1 MRQPVQRTIN
11 CLNPPEG
18 VKDLKFLVGNLFSGI
33 MVKKC
38 PKHGTW
44 EAEVWC
50 DHTGRIV
57 RMTPDKCPQCEEERR
72 AEERAQWEAEAPAR
86 EAARL
91 KEEAEQNEREERE
104 AAARRQAELER
115 RLNASAVPFEYREKS
130 FNNFEVD
137 NETCGEALRQA
148 RLYAENF
155 KLVKDTG
162 TGLFLYGTTGTGKT
176 HLACAVLRRLA
187 EQGIDGAYAMTWQIV
202 RAVKSADFKKDPLKP
217 FIDVSILVLDE
228 VGVQSGSRFEE
239 TVLYPLI
246 DSRVGMR
253 RPTIF
258 ISNVQPDAKDPEFK
272 GDTVRK
278 LIGERLWDRIQHRS
292 IFLKLKGESH
302 RKRFKSVDELVKS
315 ATDNPPPR
323 VPGRWDLTL
332 ADL

>member
-33 MVKKC
+33 MVKEC

-86 EAARL
+86 EAARI
-91 KEEAEQNEREERE
+91 KAEAEEKARQDRE
-104 AAARRQAELER
+104 AASRRQTELER
-115 RLNASAVPFEYREKS
+115 LLKASAVPVEYVGKGFDDFRVENKA
-130 FNNFEVD
+130 
-137 NETCGEALRQA
+137 CGEALRQA

-155 KLVKDTG
+155 ERIKDAG
-162 TGLFLYGTTGTGKT
+162 AGLFLYGSTGTGKT
-176 HLACAVLRRLA
+176 HLACAVLQELA
-187 EQGIDGAYAMTWQIV
+187 KRGVDGVYAMTWQIV
-202 RAVKSADFKKDPLKP
+202 RAVKAADFKEDPLQP
-217 FIDVSILVLDE
+217 FIDASILVLDE
-228 VGVQSGSRFEE
+228 VGVQNGSRFEE

-246 DSRVGMR
+246 DSRVGLR

-258 ISNVQPDAKDPEFK
+258 ISNVQPDAKDPAYE
-272 GDTVRK
+272 GETVRK
-278 LIGERLWDRIQHRS
+278 LIGERLWDRVQHRS
-292 IFLKLKGESH
+292 VFLRLAGESH
-302 RKRFKSVDELVKS
+302 RKRFASVDELIESTKE
-315 ATDNPPPR
+315 TP
-323 VPGRWDLTL
+323 
-332 ADL
+332 